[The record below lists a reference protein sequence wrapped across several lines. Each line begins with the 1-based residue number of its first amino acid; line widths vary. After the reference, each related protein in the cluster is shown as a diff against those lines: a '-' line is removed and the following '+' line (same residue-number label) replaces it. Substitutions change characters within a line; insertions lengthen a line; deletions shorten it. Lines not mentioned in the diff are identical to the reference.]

1 MKRCDL
7 HIHTVKSVSDREFT
21 FEKDVLV
28 DYVKKTGLDVIA
40 ITNHN
45 LFDFPQ
51 FQEIKGALENIV
63 VLPGIEV
70 DLEKGHVLVIA
81 NNDDSTLFDF
91 NAKCGEI
98 KNQIHTEHDYITFD
112 TFSRVFGDLGKYLI
126 IPHYDKEPKLNNDV
140 IEKLAN
146 NVLAGEVSSVKKFIY
161 MQKEVTERLTP
172 VLFSDIR
179 IDKGVKA
186 ENFPVS
192 HTFFDIDEVNISSL
206 KLCLMD
212 KTKVSLSAQKGVKLF
227 QVFPDGQMLST
238 GLNIMFGKRSTGK
251 TYTLDAIN
259 ARYEG
264 KTKYIRQFELLN
276 TGKNDSDQF
285 ESEMKIRQERFADN
299 YFKEFA
305 EVVDDMLETSTA
317 TDDDAKLQK
326 YLDGVMAF
334 AQQSDVNDVYSKS
347 KLFNESDFKEVSYDE
362 LDKLI
367 KATLTLLESQLYK
380 DVISKHVSL
389 EDLKALLKKLIV
401 LYRNGKTENNYYQE
415 VNNMIQLVKD
425 SLQLK
430 SAAPRIPDINLYQY
444 FINKKKREVFA
455 QVAIAVKKNRTISN
469 EKAGNFTINVSA
481 RPFANASDLKT
492 IGLKQVSLVRAF
504 EKYADPVSYLEEL
517 KAANVDSDRIYKLF
531 AAIDYKILNASGLPV
546 SGGERSEFN
555 FLQKIKD
562 AILCDM
568 LIIDEP
574 ESSFDNIFLKNEVNK
589 FIKEMAEN
597 MPVII
602 STHNNTIGG
611 SIKPDYIL
619 YTEKKIEDDGPH
631 FNLYSG
637 FPGSKT
643 LSDVHGN
650 TLKNY
655 EITLNSLEAGEQ
667 AYTERRGIYE
677 TLRN

>member
-7 HIHTVKSVSDREFT
+7 HIHTVKSVSDREFIYDK
-21 FEKDVLV
+21 EVLV
-28 DYVKKTGLDVIA
+28 DYVAKTGLDVIA

-45 LFDFPQ
+45 LFDYAQ
-51 FQEIKGALENIV
+51 FHEIMSALADTT

-81 NNDDSTLFDF
+81 NNDDGTLFDF
-91 NAKCGEI
+91 NTKCGDVN
-98 KNQIHTEHDYITFD
+98 NQIRTANDYIDFE
-112 TFSRVFGDLGKYLI
+112 TFSRIFGDLSKYLI
-126 IPHYDKEPKLNNDV
+126 IPHYDKEPKLKNDV
-140 IEKLAN
+140 IARFGN
-146 NVLAGEVSSVKKFIY
+146 HIMAGEVSSVKKFIY
-161 MQKEVTERLTP
+161 MQKEETESLTP
-172 VLFSDIR
+172 VLFSDFR
-179 IDKGVKA
+179 IEKGVKA
-186 ENFPVS
+186 ENYPVS
-192 HTFFDIDEVNISSL
+192 HTFLDVDEVNVSSL

-212 KTKVSLSAQKGVKLF
+212 KTKVALTAQKGSELF

-251 TYTLDAIN
+251 TFTLDAIN
-259 ARYEG
+259 NRYEG
-264 KTKYIRQFELLN
+264 RTKYIKQFELLN

-285 ESEMKIRQERFADN
+285 ESEMKIRQERFAEN
-299 YFKEFA
+299 YFKEFG
-305 EVVDDMLETSTA
+305 EVVEDMLEMTSA
-317 TDDDAKLQK
+317 VEDDAKLQK
-326 YLDGVMAF
+326 YLDAVMLF

-347 KLFNESDFKEVSYDE
+347 KLFNESELKEQSLDE
-362 LDKLI
+362 LEKLI
-367 KATLTLLESQLYK
+367 KATKVLLDSQLYK
-380 DVISKHVSL
+380 EIITKHVS
-389 EDLKALLKKLIV
+389 EDAQKALLKELIE
-401 LYRNGKTENNYYQE
+401 LYRSGYKENRVYQE
-415 VNNMIQLVKD
+415 VNNMIQLVKG

-430 SAAPRIPDINLYQY
+430 SAAPRIPDVDLYQY
-444 FINKKKREVFA
+444 FLNKKKREVFA
-455 QVAIAVKKNRTISN
+455 QIAIAVKRESTISN
-469 EKAGNFTINVSA
+469 EKAGHFTINVSV
-481 RPFANASDLKT
+481 RPFTGASDLKS
-492 IGLKQVSLVRAF
+492 IGLKQVSLAKAY
-504 EKYADPVSYLEEL
+504 EKYADPVAYLEEL
-517 KAANVDSDRIYKLF
+517 KTVNVDSDRIYKLF
-531 AAIDYKILNASGLPV
+531 AAIDYKILNSSGLPV

-589 FIKEMAEN
+589 FIKEMAET

-619 YTEKKIEDDGPH
+619 YTEKKIETDGPH
-631 FNLYSG
+631 FNIYSG

-643 LSDVHGN
+643 LSDVNGN
-650 TLKNY
+650 TIENY

>member
-7 HIHTVKSVSDREFT
+7 HIHTVKSVSDWEFT
-21 FEKDVLV
+21 FDKDVLV
-28 DYVKKTGLDVIA
+28 DYVEKTRLDVIA

-45 LFDFPQ
+45 LFDFSQ
-51 FQEIKGALENIV
+51 FQEIKGALENII

-112 TFSRVFGDLGKYLI
+112 TFSRIFGDLGKYLI
-126 IPHYDKEPKLNNDV
+126 IPHYDKDPKLNNDV
-140 IEKLAN
+140 IEKFAN

-161 MQKEVTERLTP
+161 MQKDETETLTP

-179 IDKGVKA
+179 IEKGLKA
-186 ENFPVS
+186 EDYPVS

-285 ESEMKIRQERFADN
+285 ENEMKIRQERFAEN

-305 EVVDDMLETSTA
+305 EVVDDMLETATA
-317 TDDDAKLQK
+317 ADDDAKLQK

-347 KLFNESDFKEVSYDE
+347 KLFNESEFKEVSYDE

-367 KATLTLLESQLYK
+367 KATQTLLESQLYK
-380 DVISKHVSL
+380 DVISKHISL
-389 EDLKALLKKLIV
+389 ESLKNLLKELID
-401 LYRNGKTENNYYQE
+401 LCRSGKTNNKYYQE

-430 SAAPRIPDINLYQY
+430 SAAPRIPDLDLYQY

-481 RPFANASDLKT
+481 RPFTSASDLKT

-504 EKYADPVSYLEEL
+504 DKYADPVLYLEEL

-619 YTEKKIEDDGPH
+619 YTEKKLEDDGPH
-631 FNLYSG
+631 FNIYSG

-650 TLKNY
+650 TIKNY

>member
-7 HIHTVKSVSDREFT
+7 HIHTVKSVSDWEFT
-21 FEKDVLV
+21 FDKDVLL
-28 DYVKKTGLDVIA
+28 DYVEKTGLDVIA

-45 LFDFPQ
+45 LFDFSQ

-140 IEKLAN
+140 IEKFAN

-161 MQKEVTERLTP
+161 MQKEETETLTP
-172 VLFSDIR
+172 VLFSDFRIR
-179 IDKGVKA
+179 KGVKA
-186 ENFPVS
+186 EDYPVS

-285 ESEMKIRQERFADN
+285 ESEMKIRQERFAEN

-305 EVVDDMLETSTA
+305 EVVDDMLETTTA
-317 TDDDAKLQK
+317 ADDDAKLQK

-347 KLFNESDFKEVSYDE
+347 KLFNESEFKEVSYDE
-362 LDKLI
+362 LDKIIYLG
-367 KATLTLLESQLYK
+367 E
-380 DVISKHVSL
+380 
-389 EDLKALLKKLIV
+389 KL
-401 LYRNGKTENNYYQE
+401 
-415 VNNMIQLVKD
+415 
-425 SLQLK
+425 
-430 SAAPRIPDINLYQY
+430 
-444 FINKKKREVFA
+444 
-455 QVAIAVKKNRTISN
+455 
-469 EKAGNFTINVSA
+469 
-481 RPFANASDLKT
+481 
-492 IGLKQVSLVRAF
+492 
-504 EKYADPVSYLEEL
+504 
-517 KAANVDSDRIYKLF
+517 
-531 AAIDYKILNASGLPV
+531 
-546 SGGERSEFN
+546 
-555 FLQKIKD
+555 
-562 AILCDM
+562 
-568 LIIDEP
+568 
-574 ESSFDNIFLKNEVNK
+574 
-589 FIKEMAEN
+589 
-597 MPVII
+597 
-602 STHNNTIGG
+602 
-611 SIKPDYIL
+611 
-619 YTEKKIEDDGPH
+619 
-631 FNLYSG
+631 
-637 FPGSKT
+637 
-643 LSDVHGN
+643 
-650 TLKNY
+650 
-655 EITLNSLEAGEQ
+655 
-667 AYTERRGIYE
+667 
-677 TLRN
+677 